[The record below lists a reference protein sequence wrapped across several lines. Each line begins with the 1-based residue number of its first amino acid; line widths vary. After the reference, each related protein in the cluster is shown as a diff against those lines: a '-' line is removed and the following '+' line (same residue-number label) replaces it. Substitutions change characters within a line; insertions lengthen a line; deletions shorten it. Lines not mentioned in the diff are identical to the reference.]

1 MSEEEMNSSTKEHQS
16 PVTTDFFWKKKKVDW
31 GGFGELALF
40 QVWRPQESLYRKH
53 HSEKKCQDKL
63 FWRI

>member
-16 PVTTDFFWKKKKVDW
+16 PVTTDFFWKVDW

-53 HSEKKCQDKL
+53 HSENECQDKL